1 MRPEY
6 WNDAIRYLSEVD
18 PILCEIIKKNQHQ
31 VLISKNNPFNTLI
44 KSIIGQQI
52 SVKAAQSIYSRLLEV
67 LKHEISPTEIKEIN
81 KENLR
86 EIGLSRQKIEY
97 IHNISDYFI
106 NNPKITSNLYFL
118 TASKDEIYNNLIKI
132 KGIGEWTIEM
142 FFIFY
147 VTLPDILPLKDIGL
161 INAIKRAYNLVNL
174 DKETQHQNI
183 LNISNKWKPYR
194 TVATWYLWQMIDDEL
209 VEY

>member
-52 SVKAAQSIYSRLLEV
+52 SVKAAQSIYLRLLEV

-174 DKETQHQNI
+174 DKETQRQNI
-183 LNISNKWKPYR
+183 LNISSKWKPYR

>member
-174 DKETQHQNI
+174 DKETQHQHI

>member
-52 SVKAAQSIYSRLLEV
+52 SVKAAQSIYLRLLEV

>member
-67 LKHEISPTEIKEIN
+67 LKHEISP
-81 KENLR
+81 
-86 EIGLSRQKIEY
+86 S
-97 IHNISDYFI
+97 S
-106 NNPKITSNLYFL
+106 
-118 TASKDEIYNNLIKI
+118 
-132 KGIGEWTIEM
+132 
-142 FFIFY
+142 
-147 VTLPDILPLKDIGL
+147 
-161 INAIKRAYNLVNL
+161 
-174 DKETQHQNI
+174 
-183 LNISNKWKPYR
+183 
-194 TVATWYLWQMIDDEL
+194 
-209 VEY
+209 

>member
-52 SVKAAQSIYSRLLEV
+52 SVKAAQSIYLRLLEV

-161 INAIKRAYNLVNL
+161 INAIKRAYNLVTL

>member
-1 MRPEY
+1 MRPKY
-6 WNDAIRYLSEVD
+6 WKEAIRYLSEVD
-18 PILCEIIKKNQHQ
+18 SILCEIIKKNQHH

-52 SVKAAQSIYSRLLEV
+52 SVKAAQSIYFRLSEV
-67 LKHEISPTEIKEIN
+67 LKNDISPIKIKEIN
-81 KENLR
+81 KEDLR
-86 EIGLSRQKIEY
+86 GIGLSRQKVEY
-97 IHNISDYFI
+97 INNISDYFI
-106 NNPKITSNLYFL
+106 NNPKITSNSYFL

-174 DKETQHQNI
+174 DKETQHENI
-183 LNISNKWKPYR
+183 LYISSKWKPYR

>member
-52 SVKAAQSIYSRLLEV
+52 SVKAAQSIYLRLLEV

-174 DKETQHQNI
+174 DKETQHQHI

>member
-52 SVKAAQSIYSRLLEV
+52 SVKAAQSIYLRLLEV

-161 INAIKRAYNLVNL
+161 INAIKRAYNLVTL
-174 DKETQHQNI
+174 HKETQHQNI